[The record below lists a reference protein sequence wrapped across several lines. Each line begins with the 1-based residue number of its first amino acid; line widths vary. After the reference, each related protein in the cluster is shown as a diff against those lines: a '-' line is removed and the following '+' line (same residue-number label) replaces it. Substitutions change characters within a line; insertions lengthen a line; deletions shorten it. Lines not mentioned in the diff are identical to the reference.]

1 MTTIVKMPFRNPADV
16 AFALE
21 KGVWDIDATGPMGVG
36 TDKKID
42 KMFLYPNKD
51 AKKIYGKGVQV
62 LVATDV
68 KGSFISEDERLKWP
82 SNDEMAKGK
91 KNNVRYTFGNVVP
104 LSLEQVEVL
113 FPEVANKSMIGAISG
128 SYVSK

>member
-1 MTTIVKMPFRNPADV
+1 MSTIVKMPFRNPADV

-42 KMFLYPNKD
+42 KMFLYPNKE
-51 AKKIYGKGVQV
+51 AKEIYGKGVQI

-68 KGSFISEDERLKWP
+68 KGSLIKEDERLKWP
-82 SNDEMAKGK
+82 SNDEMAKGRL
-91 KNNVRYTFGNVVP
+91 NNVRYTFGKVVP

-113 FPEVANKSMIGAISG
+113 FPEVAEKSLQGAPTG

>member
-1 MTTIVKMPFRNPADV
+1 MTTIVKMPFKNPADV

-42 KMFLYPNKD
+42 KMFLYPNKE
-51 AKKIYGKGVQV
+51 AKEIYGKGVQV

-68 KGSFISEDERLKWP
+68 KGSLIEEDERLKWP
-82 SNDEMAKGK
+82 SNDEKRKGRR
-91 KNNVRYTFGNVVP
+91 NNVRYTFGKVVP
-104 LSLEQVEVL
+104 LNLEQVEVL
-113 FPEVANKSMIGAISG
+113 FPEVANKSLIGAVSG
-128 SYVSK
+128 CYVSK